1 MNLLGNKKLY
11 DRNGKK
17 NINKLEMYYCLPWYS
32 LDYSGLNDNLNVS
45 TSTFYTSFV
54 F

>member
-1 MNLLGNKKLY
+1 MIEL
-11 DRNGKK
+11 NGEK
-17 NINKLEMYYCLPWYS
+17 NIKKIEMYYCLPWYF